1 MKKAFLVD
9 VCLRTR
15 VEVDVPDDFDL
26 MNTTEQDEAILD
38 NIGKLACERLTG
50 FVVSGEGNP
59 ICLDNVVEI
68 EEDYE
73 CPFGTFEED

>member
-9 VCLRTR
+9 VALRTR

-26 MNTTEQDEAILD
+26 ATTTEADENVLDAIG
-38 NIGKLACERLTG
+38 IAACKRLTD
-50 FVVSGEGNP
+50 FVMSGEGNP

-68 EEDYE
+68 EEDFEIPYE
-73 CPFGTFEED
+73 EI